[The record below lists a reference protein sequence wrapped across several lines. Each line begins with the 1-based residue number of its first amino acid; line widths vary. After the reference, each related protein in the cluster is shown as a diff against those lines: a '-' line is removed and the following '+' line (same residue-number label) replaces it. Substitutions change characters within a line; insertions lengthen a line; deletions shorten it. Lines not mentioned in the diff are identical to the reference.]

1 MKKNVSP
8 LNAIWLFLIV
18 SATVVASYNGKMGD
32 LTNASLESAES
43 AVELAIGLVGGM
55 ALWLGI
61 LKVVEAAGLMRLI
74 AQAIRPLMIRLFPE
88 VPSDHPAMSA
98 MLLNM
103 AANALGLGNAATPMG
118 LKAMKELDKLNPEKG
133 TATHAMCLFLAINT
147 SSLTL
152 VPIGVIAT
160 RSSAGVTNP
169 ADILLPTLLATTV
182 STTVAIVASKL
193 LAKRSPMPVTAAVSP
208 SMETITATDADSSFD
223 DEMDIDEVPESEL
236 IPPGWL
242 GNIVFGGL
250 IVAFVGAVFYRIV
263 SNGLPYLLTTDFVN
277 NGSNWLLPLL
287 ICSFLL
293 YSYFK
298 GIKIYEVM
306 TEGAKEGFE
315 IAIRIIPFLVAI
327 FVAIGMFRASGALE
341 ILARGICS
349 PGLPIESCNFGRL
362 NFFVTGPLSFLT
374 KWPFVFLAH
383 GLTPITS
390 LIGLPAEALPMV
402 LIRPLSGSGAFGVM
416 ADIVENADTTNTFL
430 SYLVSTMQGSTETTF
445 YVLAVYFGSISIAR
459 PRFAVPAALCA
470 DGAGMIAALLFC
482 RMLYTG

>member
-18 SATVVASYNGKMGD
+18 SATVVASYSGKMAD

-74 AQAIRPLMIRLFPE
+74 ARAIRPLMIRLFPE

-118 LKAMKELDKLNPEKG
+118 LKAMTELDKLNPEKG
-133 TATHAMCLFLAINT
+133 TATNAMCLFLAINT

-152 VPIGVIAT
+152 IPIGVIAT

-169 ADILLPTLLATTV
+169 ADILLPTLIATFV
-182 STTVAIVASKL
+182 STTVAIIASKI
-193 LAKRSPMPVTAAVSP
+193 LAKRSPAVVAPAASQP
-208 SMETITATDADSSFD
+208 IGATT
-223 DEMDIDEVPESEL
+223 DEKTLELDVDEVPESEL
-236 IPPGWL
+236 IPPGLL
-242 GNIVFGGL
+242 GNLVFGGL
-250 IVAFVGAVFYRIV
+250 IVAFVGAVFYRLV
-263 SNGLPYLLTTDFVN
+263 SKGLPYLLTTNFVN
-277 NGSNWLLPLL
+277 NVSNWLLPLL
-287 ICSFLL
+287 ICAFLL

-327 FVAIGMFRASGALE
+327 FVAIGMFRASGALDL
-341 ILARGICS
+341 LAA
-349 PGLPIESCNFGRL
+349 
-362 NFFVTGPLSFLT
+362 
-374 KWPFVFLAH
+374 W
-383 GLTPITS
+383 LTPITS

-416 ADIVENADTTNTFL
+416 ADIVENAETTNTFL

-445 YVLAVYFGSISIAR
+445 YVLAVYFGSIGIAR

-470 DGAGMIAALLFC
+470 DGAGMIASLIICHLL
-482 RMLYTG
+482 YPG

>member
-18 SATVVASYNGKMGD
+18 SATVVASYSGKMVD

-118 LKAMKELDKLNPEKG
+118 LKAMKELDKLNTEKG
-133 TATHAMCLFLAINT
+133 TATNAMCLFLAINT

-152 VPIGVIAT
+152 IPIGVIAT
-160 RSSAGVTNP
+160 RSSAGVINP
-169 ADILLPTLLATTV
+169 ADILLPTLLATMV
-182 STTVAIVASKL
+182 STTVAIIASKI
-193 LAKRSPMPVTAAVSP
+193 LAKRSPLPATAGGAPSSP
-208 SMETITATDADSSFD
+208 DAETTLGSGSSVENLELD
-223 DEMDIDEVPESEL
+223 VDEVPESEL
-236 IPPGWL
+236 VPPGFL
-242 GNIVFGGL
+242 GNLVFGGL
-250 IVAFVGAVFYRIV
+250 IVAFVGAVFYRLI
-263 SNGLPYLLTTDFVN
+263 SKGLPYLLTTDFVN
-277 NGSNWLLPLL
+277 NASNWLLPLL
-287 ICSFLL
+287 ICVFLL

-341 ILARGICS
+341 LLA
-349 PGLPIESCNFGRL
+349 
-362 NFFVTGPLSFLT
+362 T
-374 KWPFVFLAH
+374 W
-383 GLTPITS
+383 LTPATAP
-390 LIGLPAEALPMV
+390 IGLPAEALPMI

-445 YVLAVYFGSISIAR
+445 YVLAVYFGSIGIAR
-459 PRFAVPAALCA
+459 PRYAVPAALCA
-470 DGAGMIAALLFC
+470 DGAGMIASLVICHLL
-482 RMLYTG
+482 YPG

>member
-18 SATVVASYNGKMGD
+18 SATVVASYSGKMAD

-74 AQAIRPLMIRLFPE
+74 ARAIRPLMVRLFPE

-118 LKAMKELDKLNPEKG
+118 LKAMKELDKLNSEKG
-133 TATHAMCLFLAINT
+133 TATNAMCLFLAINT

-152 VPIGVIAT
+152 IPIGVIAT

-169 ADILLPTLLATTV
+169 ADILLPTLIATLI
-182 STTVAIVASKL
+182 STTVAIIASKI
-193 LAKRSPMPVTAAVSP
+193 LASRSPKVAAAITTTPEGVETETALELDV
-208 SMETITATDADSSFD
+208 
-223 DEMDIDEVPESEL
+223 DEVPESEL
-236 IPPGWL
+236 IPPGL
-242 GNIVFGGL
+242 IGNLVFGGL
-250 IVAFVGAVFYRIV
+250 IVAFVGAVFYR
-263 SNGLPYLLTTDFVN
+263 LVN
-277 NGSNWLLPLL
+277 NGLSYLFTTTFINNVSNWLLPLL
-287 ICSFLL
+287 ICVFLL

-327 FVAIGMFRASGALE
+327 FVAIGMFRASGALDL
-341 ILARGICS
+341 LA
-349 PGLPIESCNFGRL
+349 
-362 NFFVTGPLSFLT
+362 T
-374 KWPFVFLAH
+374 W
-383 GLTPITS
+383 LTPITS

-416 ADIVENADTTNTFL
+416 ADIVENPETTNTFL

-445 YVLAVYFGSISIAR
+445 YVLAVYFGSIGIAR
-459 PRFAVPAALCA
+459 PRYAVPAALCA
-470 DGAGMIAALLFC
+470 DGAGMLASLIIC
-482 RMLYTG
+482 HILYPG

>member
-18 SATVVASYNGKMGD
+18 SATVVASYSGKMAD

-74 AQAIRPLMIRLFPE
+74 ARAIRPLMIRLFPE

-118 LKAMKELDKLNPEKG
+118 LKAMTELDKLNPEKG
-133 TATHAMCLFLAINT
+133 TATNAMCLFLAINT

-152 VPIGVIAT
+152 IPIGVIAT

-169 ADILLPTLLATTV
+169 ADILLPTLIATFV
-182 STTVAIVASKL
+182 STTVAIIASKI
-193 LAKRSPMPVTAAVSP
+193 LAKRSPAVVAPAASQP
-208 SMETITATDADSSFD
+208 IGATT
-223 DEMDIDEVPESEL
+223 DEKTLELDVDEVPESGL
-236 IPPGWL
+236 IPPGLL
-242 GNIVFGGL
+242 GNLVFGGL
-250 IVAFVGAVFYRIV
+250 IVAFVGAVFYRLV
-263 SNGLPYLLTTDFVN
+263 SNGLPYLLTTNFVN
-277 NGSNWLLPLL
+277 NVSNWLLPLL
-287 ICSFLL
+287 ICAFLL

-327 FVAIGMFRASGALE
+327 FVAIGMFRASGALDL
-341 ILARGICS
+341 LAA
-349 PGLPIESCNFGRL
+349 
-362 NFFVTGPLSFLT
+362 
-374 KWPFVFLAH
+374 W
-383 GLTPITS
+383 LTPITS

-416 ADIVENADTTNTFL
+416 ADIVENAETTNTFL

-445 YVLAVYFGSISIAR
+445 YVLAVYFGSIGIAR

-470 DGAGMIAALLFC
+470 DGAGMIASLIICHLL
-482 RMLYTG
+482 YPG

>member
-1 MKKNVSP
+1 MLWGNPIDMKKNVSP

-18 SATVVASYNGKMGD
+18 SATVVASYSGKMAD

-74 AQAIRPLMIRLFPE
+74 ARAIRPLMIRLFPE

-118 LKAMKELDKLNPEKG
+118 LKAMTELDKLNPEKG
-133 TATHAMCLFLAINT
+133 TATNAMCLFLAINT

-152 VPIGVIAT
+152 IPIGVIAT

-169 ADILLPTLLATTV
+169 ADILLPTLIATFV
-182 STTVAIVASKL
+182 STTVAIIASKI
-193 LAKRSPMPVTAAVSP
+193 LAKRSPAVVAPAASQP
-208 SMETITATDADSSFD
+208 IGATT
-223 DEMDIDEVPESEL
+223 DEKTLELDVDEVPESEL
-236 IPPGWL
+236 IPPGLL
-242 GNIVFGGL
+242 GNLVFGGL
-250 IVAFVGAVFYRIV
+250 IVAFVGAVFYRLV
-263 SNGLPYLLTTDFVN
+263 SNGLPYLLTTNFVN
-277 NGSNWLLPLL
+277 NVSNWLLPLL
-287 ICSFLL
+287 ICAFLL

-327 FVAIGMFRASGALE
+327 FVAIGMFRASGALDL
-341 ILARGICS
+341 LAA
-349 PGLPIESCNFGRL
+349 
-362 NFFVTGPLSFLT
+362 
-374 KWPFVFLAH
+374 W
-383 GLTPITS
+383 LTPITS

-416 ADIVENADTTNTFL
+416 ADIVENAETTNTFL

-445 YVLAVYFGSISIAR
+445 YVLAVYFGSIGIAR

-470 DGAGMIAALLFC
+470 DGAGMIASLIICHLL
-482 RMLYTG
+482 YPG

>member
-8 LNAIWLFLIV
+8 INAIWLFLIV
-18 SATVVASYNGKMGD
+18 SATVVAAYNGKMAT
-32 LTNASLESAES
+32 LTEKSLESAES

-74 AQAIRPLMIRLFPE
+74 ARSIRPLMIRLFPE
-88 VPSDHPAMSA
+88 VPADHPAMSA

-118 LKAMKELDKLNPEKG
+118 LKAMKELDTLNKEKG
-133 TATHAMCLFLAINT
+133 TATNAMCLFLAINT

-169 ADILLPTLLATTV
+169 ADILLPTLLATIV
-182 STTVAIVASKL
+182 STTVAIIASKI
-193 LAKRSPMPVTAAVSP
+193 LAKRDPLPAAAAVSGANG
-208 SMETITATDADSSFD
+208 SISVDET
-223 DEMDIDEVPESEL
+223 ELELEVDEVPESERV
-236 IPPGWL
+236 PPGL
-242 GNIVFGGL
+242 IGNIVFGGL
-250 IVAFVGAVFYRIV
+250 IIAFAVVVFSRV
-263 SNGLPYLLTTDFVN
+263 VEKGLPYLLTTTFVN
-277 NGSNWLLPLL
+277 NASNWLLPLL
-287 ICSFLL
+287 ICFFLL
-293 YSYFK
+293 YGYFK

-341 ILARGICS
+341 LLATWIT
-349 PGLPIESCNFGRL
+349 P
-362 NFFVTGPLSFLT
+362 VTSM
-374 KWPFVFLAH
+374 V
-383 GLTPITS
+383 
-390 LIGLPAEALPMV
+390 GLPAEALPMV

-416 ADIVENADTTNTFL
+416 ADIVENAETTNTFL

-445 YVLAVYFGSISIAR
+445 YVLAVYFGSIGIAR
-459 PRFAVPAALCA
+459 PRYAVPAALCA
-470 DGAGMIAALLFC
+470 DAAGMVASLVICHAL
-482 RMLYTG
+482 YPG